1 MVSLFPIYSD
11 VCLIHSYYSFIS
23 LICFDIHAF
32 ISKLIHHLNVR
43 DKTSGIQGNK
53 NERSGLLKEEIWE
66 VISEKHIKNQK
77 LIKTCLE
84 ISFTVTALNLF
95 GITMMAA

>member
-32 ISKLIHHLNVR
+32 TSKPIHHLNVK
-43 DKTSGIQGNK
+43 DKTLQEFNAMDFQKRETGKLYQ
-53 NERSGLLKEEIWE
+53 RRTLKTKKITE
-66 VISEKHIKNQK
+66 
-77 LIKTCLE
+77 
-84 ISFTVTALNLF
+84 FTSNLP
-95 GITMMAA
+95 